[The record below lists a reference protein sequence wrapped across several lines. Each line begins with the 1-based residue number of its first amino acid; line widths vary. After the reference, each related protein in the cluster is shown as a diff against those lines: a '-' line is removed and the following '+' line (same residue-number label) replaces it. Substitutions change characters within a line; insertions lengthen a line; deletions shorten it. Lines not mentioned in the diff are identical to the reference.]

1 MERDYFDDSMGY
13 SILRKVAVN
22 VTEQNK
28 INIKYLVSFYL
39 IPLI

>member
-13 SILRKVAVN
+13 SNLRKVAVN

-39 IPLI
+39 ISLI